1 MMIIYN
7 MVTNYL
13 YDKIP
18 DTDIDTG
25 PDPDIKMDES
35 TQTDFINYTSFQTNS
50 TNPINPITFS
60 NFERHNYF
68 KHLEFANQSYFEHF
82 RDSLFYC
89 GISLKGAFY
98 FFCHG
103 IWPDSFQQNG
113 SETIHD
119 LSNII
124 YEKYKQRIEELHR
137 IN

>member
-1 MMIIYN
+1 MWIIYN

-18 DTDIDTG
+18 DTDPDPD
-25 PDPDIKMDES
+25 PDPDIKIDES
-35 TQTDFINYTSFQTNS
+35 TQTDFTLPRQT
-50 TNPINPITFS
+50 NPITFS

-119 LSNII
+119 LNNII

>member
-1 MMIIYN
+1 MWIIYN

-18 DTDIDTG
+18 DTDTDTGIDTG
-25 PDPDIKMDES
+25 TQTG
-35 TQTDFINYTSFQTNS
+35 TQTDFINYTSFQTNP
-50 TNPINPITFS
+50 TNPINPITFD
-60 NFERHNYF
+60 NFERHHYF

-89 GISLKGAFY
+89 GVSLKSAFY

-113 SETIHD
+113 SETIHY

-124 YEKYKQRIEELHR
+124 YEKYQQRIEELHR

>member
-1 MMIIYN
+1 MWIIYN

-18 DTDIDTG
+18 DTDTDTGIDTG
-25 PDPDIKMDES
+25 
-35 TQTDFINYTSFQTNS
+35 TQTDFINYTSFQTNP
-50 TNPINPITFS
+50 TNPTNPITFD
-60 NFERHNYF
+60 NFERHHYF

-89 GISLKGAFY
+89 GVSLKSAFY
-98 FFCHG
+98 FFCHSV
-103 IWPDSFQQNG
+103 WPDSFQQNG
-113 SETIHD
+113 SETIHY

-124 YEKYKQRIEELHR
+124 YEKYQQRIEELHR

>member
-1 MMIIYN
+1 

-18 DTDIDTG
+18 DHDTDLHTDLHTDHNTDLHTG
-25 PDPDIKMDES
+25 IDES
-35 TQTDFINYTSFQTNS
+35 TQTDFINYTSFQTNP
-50 TNPINPITFS
+50 TNSIAFS
-60 NFERHNYF
+60 NFETNHYF
-68 KHLEFANQSYFEHF
+68 KHLQFANQSYFEHF
-82 RDSLFYC
+82 QDSLFYC
-89 GISLKGAFY
+89 GISLKSAFY

-124 YEKYKQRIEELHR
+124 YEKYQQRIEELHR

>member
-1 MMIIYN
+1 MWIIYN

-13 YDKIP
+13 YDKIHG
-18 DTDIDTG
+18 TD
-25 PDPDIKMDES
+25 PDPDPDTYIDES
-35 TQTDFINYTSFQTNS
+35 TQTDPTDPTDP